1 MSGKTS
7 IILENKN
14 LKKIPMADK
23 DWKDRLNELATNNVE
38 VNKSI
43 NNQKEPGKTNI
54 PKLKHQDII
63 IRFEKRNGKPA
74 TIVSNYDGSE
84 SELKELA
91 KKLKIHC
98 GTGGSAKDD
107 EILIQGDVR
116 KKVVIFLREMGYKV
130 RGNI

>member
-1 MSGKTS
+1 
-7 IILENKN
+7 
-14 LKKIPMADK
+14 MADK
-23 DWKDRLNELATNNVE
+23 DWKDRLNELATKNVE
-38 VNKSI
+38 VNGSI
-43 NNQKEPGKTNI
+43 DNLKETEKANN
-54 PKLKHQDII
+54 PKQKHQDLI

-98 GTGGSAKDD
+98 GTGGSAKND

-116 KKVVIFLREMGYKV
+116 QKVVFFLRELGYKV

>member
-1 MSGKTS
+1 MSRKTS

-14 LKKIPMADK
+14 LKKPMADK
-23 DWKDRLNELATNNVE
+23 DWKDRLNELTTKNVE
-38 VNKSI
+38 VDKRIENI
-43 NNQKEPGKTNI
+43 NCTDKASI
-54 PKLKHQDII
+54 PKQKHQDLI

-116 KKVVIFLREMGYKV
+116 KKIVIFLRDLGFKV

>member
-1 MSGKTS
+1 
-7 IILENKN
+7 
-14 LKKIPMADK
+14 MADK
-23 DWKDRLNELATNNVE
+23 DWKDRLNEITTKKVD
-38 VNKSI
+38 VDKSI
-43 NNQKEPGKTNI
+43 ENINGTDKTSN
-54 PKLKHQDII
+54 PKPKHQDLI

-84 SELKELA
+84 NELKELA
-91 KKLKIHC
+91 KRLKIHC